1 MALSREKTRAK
12 NYNEFADNWKRG
24 IDCYY
29 GGSKSSYHLYIE
41 GSKVYCDHPTPVM
54 IGERV
59 GEYLVL
65 YNYRYKD
72 YGSELVKWYGWTE
85 RRMPQ
90 LKYATLGRPTSL
102 NGRDH
107 SYWLTNQLY
116 EGLLSVATHLLHP
129 DECLEDLMGET

>member
-41 GSKVYCDHPTPVM
+41 GSKVYCDHPTPVV

-59 GEYLVL
+59 GEHLVL

-72 YGSELVKWYGWTE
+72 YGSELVRWYHWTQ
-85 RRMPQ
+85 RRCPQ

-102 NGRDH
+102 NGKDY

-116 EGLLSVATHLLHP
+116 DGLMTVATHLLHP
-129 DECLEDLMGET
+129 DECLEDLMGES